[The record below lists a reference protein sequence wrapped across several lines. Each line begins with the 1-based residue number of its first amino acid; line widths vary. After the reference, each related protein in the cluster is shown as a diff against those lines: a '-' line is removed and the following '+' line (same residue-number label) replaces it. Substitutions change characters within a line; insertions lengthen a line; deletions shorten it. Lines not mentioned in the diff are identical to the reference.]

1 MKYLELRS
9 AVCVW
14 YIESTACLIR
24 VLSVLVVG
32 AYRVLST
39 GHHAIPHT
47 AKSEVRRAPRALCG
61 LWAGAGALLE
71 GQGVHA
77 GVRWDPMARR
87 SHFFDFF
94 CAILPRIP

>member
-47 AKSEVRRAPRALCG
+47 AKSEVRRAPRAL
-61 LWAGAGALLE
+61 WAGAGRGGALL
-71 GQGVHA
+71 G
-77 GVRWDPMARR
+77 
-87 SHFFDFF
+87 
-94 CAILPRIP
+94 PRC